1 MAWLYEIGVAK
12 YFSTSQMQNNATEFY
27 NYFTN
32 KGATLQAICGLL
44 GNIQRESTLNPGIK
58 QGSSTSLGW
67 GLIQWTPSTVL
78 TNWCKTYGYNWYD
91 GAAQC
96 ERISCEGEGTK
107 GAGGNW
113 LPTSQYA
120 YSWSEFLALT
130 DVAEATKAYLYERE
144 RAGVEALSNRLQYA
158 SEWYEYFSG
167 QPVPPVPPDPPVPPT
182 PPTPSKRKTM
192 PIYMML
198 RKY

>member
-1 MAWLYEIGVAK
+1 MVWIYEIGVAK

-27 NYFTN
+27 IYFNNY
-32 KGATLQAICGLL
+32 GATLEAICGML
-44 GNIQRESTLNPGIK
+44 GNIQKESTLNPGIK
-58 QGSSTSLGW
+58 QGSSISLGW
-67 GLIQWTPSTVL
+67 GLIQWSPSTVL

-96 ERISCEGEGTK
+96 DRISCEGEGTK
-107 GAGGNW
+107 GASGYW
-113 LPTSQYA
+113 LPTSEYP

-144 RAGVEALSNRLQYA
+144 RAGIEALDLRLQYA
-158 SEWYEYFSG
+158 NEWYSYFTGS
-167 QPVPPVPPDPPVPPT
+167 PVPPT
-182 PPTPSKRKTM
+182 PPTPPTPRKRTSM

-198 RKY
+198 RKL

>member
-1 MAWLYEIGVAK
+1 MAWIYEIGVAK

-32 KGATLQAICGLL
+32 KGATLEAICGML

-67 GLIQWTPSTVL
+67 GLIQWTPSAVL

-91 GAAQC
+91 GSAQC
-96 ERISCEGEGTK
+96 ERISCEGDGTK
-107 GAGGNW
+107 GASGYW
-113 LPTSQYA
+113 LPTSEYA

-130 DVAEATKAYLYERE
+130 DIAEATKAYLYERE
-144 RAGVEALSNRLQYA
+144 RAGVVTLSDRLQYA

-167 QPVPPVPPDPPVPPT
+167 TPVPPT
-182 PPTPSKRKTM
+182 PPTPPTPRKRTSM

-198 RKY
+198 RKL

>member
-1 MAWLYEIGVAK
+1 MAWIYEIGVAK

-27 NYFTN
+27 IYFINY
-32 KGATLQAICGLL
+32 GATLEAICGML
-44 GNIQRESTLNPGIK
+44 GNIQKESTLNPGIK
-58 QGSSTSLGW
+58 QGSSISLGW
-67 GLIQWTPSTVL
+67 GLIQWSPSTVL

-96 ERISCEGEGTK
+96 DRIKCEGEGTK
-107 GAGGNW
+107 NANGYW
-113 LPTSQYA
+113 LPTSEYP

-144 RAGVEALSNRLQYA
+144 RAGIEALDLRLQYA
-158 SEWYEYFSG
+158 NEWYSYFTGS
-167 QPVPPVPPDPPVPPT
+167 PVPPAPPT
-182 PPTPSKRKTM
+182 PPTPRKRTSI

-198 RKY
+198 RKL

>member
-1 MAWLYEIGVAK
+1 MAWIYDIGVAK

-27 NYFTN
+27 NYFIN
-32 KGATLQAICGLL
+32 KGATLEAICGML

-58 QGSSTSLGW
+58 QGSSISLGW

-78 TNWCKTYGYNWYD
+78 TNWCDTYNYNWYD
-91 GAAQC
+91 GKAQC
-96 ERISCEGEGTK
+96 ERIFCEGNGTK
-107 GAGGNW
+107 DASGYW
-113 LPTSQYA
+113 LPTSEYE
-120 YSWSEFLALT
+120 YSWSEFLELT

-144 RAGVEALSNRLQYA
+144 RAGVEALNDRLQYA
-158 SEWYEYFSG
+158 CEWYEYFNG
-167 QPVPPVPPDPPVPPT
+167 TPVPPT
-182 PPTPSKRKTM
+182 LPTPRKRKTM

>member
-1 MAWLYEIGVAK
+1 MAWIYEIGVAK

-32 KGATLQAICGLL
+32 KGATLEAICGML
-44 GNIQRESTLNPGIK
+44 GNIQRESGLNPGIK

-78 TNWCKTYGYNWYD
+78 TNWCKTYNYNWYD
-91 GAAQC
+91 GASQC
-96 ERISCEGEGTK
+96 ERISCEGEKTK
-107 GAGGNW
+107 GAGGAW
-113 LPTSQYA
+113 LPTSEYA
-120 YSWSEFLALT
+120 YSWSKFLALT
-130 DVAEATKAYLYERE
+130 DVTEATKAYLYERE
-144 RAGVEALSNRLQYA
+144 RAGIEALSNRLQYA
-158 SEWYEYFSG
+158 GEWYEYFSG
-167 QPVPPVPPDPPVPPT
+167 TPVPPIPPT
-182 PPTPSKRKTM
+182 PPTSSKRTTM

>member
-1 MAWLYEIGVAK
+1 MAWIYEIGVAK

-27 NYFTN
+27 IYFINY
-32 KGATLQAICGLL
+32 GATLEAICGML
-44 GNIQRESTLNPGIK
+44 GNIQKESTLNPGIK
-58 QGSSTSLGW
+58 QGSSISLGW
-67 GLIQWTPSTVL
+67 GLIQWSPSTVL

-96 ERISCEGEGTK
+96 DRISCEGEGTK
-107 GAGGNW
+107 GASGYW
-113 LPTSQYA
+113 LPTYEYP

-144 RAGVEALSNRLQYA
+144 RAGIEALDLRLQYA
-158 SEWYEYFSG
+158 NEWYSYFTGS
-167 QPVPPVPPDPPVPPT
+167 PLPPAPPT
-182 PPTPSKRKTM
+182 PPTPRKRTSM

-198 RKY
+198 RKL

>member
-1 MAWLYEIGVAK
+1 MAWIYEIGVAK
-12 YFSTSQMQNNATEFY
+12 HFSTSQMQNNATEFY

-32 KGATLQAICGLL
+32 KGATLEAICGML

-91 GAAQC
+91 GSAQC
-96 ERISCEGEGTK
+96 DRIYCEGEGTK
-107 GAGGNW
+107 GAGGSW
-113 LPTSQYA
+113 IPTSEYA

-130 DVAEATKAYLYERE
+130 DVAESTKAYLYERE
-144 RAGVEALSNRLQYA
+144 RAGDVALNDRLQYA

-167 QPVPPVPPDPPVPPT
+167 KPPT
-182 PPTPSKRKTM
+182 LRKRKSM

-198 RKY
+198 KKY